1 MFNKAKGEETRTN
14 KMYYKQRFG
23 LRFRV
28 KYEMCC
34 CCYGWFKKN

>member
-1 MFNKAKGEETRTN
+1 MFNKAKDEETQAN
-14 KMYYKQRFG
+14 KMYYKQRSG

-34 CCYGWFKKN
+34 CWCGCLKNN